1 MSRTRHYHD
10 LIAWQKAMDLARTVY
25 AQTEEFP
32 KSETFGLRMQ
42 MRRSAVNVASH
53 IAEAHGRLNDA
64 EMQKG
69 LGAARAAINEL
80 QTQIELAASLGF
92 FRETASEEHLDLGT
106 RVAKLINGLLG
117 VLDPADDKAEPRQP
131 ASVEAAGA
139 RQPANLPGAGRANL
153 RREKLDR

>member
-1 MSRTRHYHD
+1 
-10 LIAWQKAMDLARTVY
+10 
-25 AQTEEFP
+25 
-32 KSETFGLRMQ
+32 MQ

-64 EMQKG
+64 EMRRG

-92 FRETASEEHLDLGT
+92 FDNASSETLLDLGT

-117 VLDPADDKAEPRQP
+117 VLDPADEVAGPRQS
-131 ASVEAAGA
+131 ANVEPDAA
-139 RQPANLPGAGRANL
+139 RQLANLPGAERANL
-153 RREKLDR
+153 RREKPEQ